1 MEKMQ
6 NGPWLVWLSGLSAGL
21 RTKGSLVRFPVRA
34 HAWVAGKVPSRGR
47 VRSNHKLMFLSPSFP
62 SPLSK
67 NKLNFK
73 KIEGDE
79 RKGCFLYKKKKKK
92 ENAKWDA
99 DPESVCGGGEE
110 SKEQEKSLDK
120 QTKLTFVSPAFST
133 HKSA

>member
-1 MEKMQ
+1 MKEK
-6 NGPWLVWLSGLSAGL
+6 VVFFIK
-21 RTKGSLVRFPVRA
+21 R
-34 HAWVAGKVPSRGR
+34 
-47 VRSNHKLMFLSPSFP
+47 
-62 SPLSK
+62 
-67 NKLNFK
+67 
-73 KIEGDE
+73 
-79 RKGCFLYKKKKKK
+79 KKKK